1 MEHEGE
7 TELGLLP
14 PSTAIISSSCRHR
27 AVPAREEE
35 RGNNRKITLFFL
47 PQILQLERG
56 ERETT
61 AQNRNLFL
69 GQARNICKRPSQP
82 NHSPQLQHRHFCSPG
97 AVSPCW
103 ALSLGRRCSPKVLL
117 PWELP
122 TPPAP
127 TPKANPMPAVVDQ
140 AAWGWDTGF
149 PTP

>member
-56 ERETT
+56 ERDNSSK
-61 AQNRNLFL
+61 QKFVS
-69 GQARNICKRPSQP
+69 G
-82 NHSPQLQHRHFCSPG
+82 PG
-97 AVSPCW
+97 
-103 ALSLGRRCSPKVLL
+103 K
-117 PWELP
+117 EY
-122 TPPAP
+122 
-127 TPKANPMPAVVDQ
+127 M
-140 AAWGWDTGF
+140 
-149 PTP
+149 